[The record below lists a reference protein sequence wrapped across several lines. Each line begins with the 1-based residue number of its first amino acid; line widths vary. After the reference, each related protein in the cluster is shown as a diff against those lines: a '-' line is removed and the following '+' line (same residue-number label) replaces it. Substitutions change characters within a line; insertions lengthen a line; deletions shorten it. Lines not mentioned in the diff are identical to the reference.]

1 MKKNTYRM
9 YGKELETWTVYD
21 EKGRPILRQ
30 IEFPYKEYD
39 KNGVLC
45 GVGSEDFSA
54 DRYHKEMM
62 WKFVWTWDGVK
73 RNKGGHR
80 WFECYGM
87 VRYTRKD
94 VKAVKEHFKR
104 VYNAELVELR

>member
-1 MKKNTYRM
+1 MRNMTYRI
-9 YGKELETWTVYD
+9 YGKELNTW
-21 EKGRPILRQ
+21 EHELENGRVRTYQ
-30 IEFPYKEYD
+30 IEVAYKEYD
-39 KNGVLC
+39 KDGDLC
-45 GVGSEDFSA
+45 GVGSEDFSL
-54 DRYHKEMM
+54 DRYNVEMM

-80 WFECYGM
+80 WFECQGM

-94 VKAVKEHFKR
+94 ARAVKEHFKR